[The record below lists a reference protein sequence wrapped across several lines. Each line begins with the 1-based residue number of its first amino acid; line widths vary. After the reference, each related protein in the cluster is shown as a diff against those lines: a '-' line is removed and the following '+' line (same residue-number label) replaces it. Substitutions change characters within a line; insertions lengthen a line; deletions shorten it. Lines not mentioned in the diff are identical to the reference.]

1 MKASRSAN
9 LSGKIFIRSARG
21 YKYFVVFIC
30 TATGAKHVEFLAHKN
45 HFINAYRRLVIELG
59 AHPKTLRTDQGTEYL
74 NKEMTEL
81 LESNYV
87 RHVVAAVNEHYSN
100 GPAEHAVHTIRS
112 AAKAM
117 LLHANIPKRFW
128 CYAISHA
135 TYLNNMTSSSRMD
148 RTKTIYEILFRRRPD
163 ITRIPPYGAFTCIYK
178 ERRELKDQSFG
189 LTSTQG
195 AFIGIAYHKK
205 TLGYCITDGTKVSC
219 TRHHIAFDPYLYP
232 FKLNATAP
240 PAWQMFHNLTTPKPQ
255 KAIKDFEVPQMNTDL
270 PHTVELEDNSEE
282 SDFDPEEP
290 APANM
295 SAEIDNPLPEQT
307 GFRKR

>member
-1 MKASRSAN
+1 MDQLNTQYTRYA
-9 LSGKIFIRSARG
+9 
-21 YKYFVVFIC
+21 
-30 TATGAKHVEFLAHKN
+30 
-45 HFINAYRRLVIELG
+45 RRL
-59 AHPKTLRTDQGTEYL
+59 KQCSCTRT
-74 NKEMTEL
+74 
-81 LESNYV
+81 S
-87 RHVVAAVNEHYSN
+87 
-100 GPAEHAVHTIRS
+100 
-112 AAKAM
+112 
-117 LLHANIPKRFW
+117 
-128 CYAISHA
+128 
-135 TYLNNMTSSSRMD
+135 MTSSSRMD

-195 AFIGIAYHKK
+195 AFIGIAYHRK

-240 PAWQMFHNLTTPKPQ
+240 PAWQTFHNLTTPKPQ
-255 KAIKDFEVPQMNTDL
+255 AAIKDFEVPQMNTDL
-270 PHTVELEDNSEE
+270 PHTEELADNSEE

-295 SAEIDNPLPEQT
+295 STETGDPLQELTDSESDEEQMVPAPPAPSIDNARVLRVRLAPVTFKAPAKQTAYQRYNNDESYRTTRNALVNTKVRKYFAGYGTYHGIITSYYPKSDTYHILFDDSDEETDSYANIQKYIEGTPEYD
-307 GFRKR
+307 